1 MISMIAAITKNNAI
15 GTGNE
20 LLYKIPADMLFFKAI
35 IKNKP
40 LIVGRK
46 THESILSYAPNFKEK
61 CYIVGNGTGPDEAL
75 NRAKIENPGKEIIII
90 GGQQVYEYF
99 LPFSNKLYITEIHQK
114 VDNATAF
121 FPKINGFKKIII
133 SEGYHENLYF
143 EFQLYNRIEYN

>member
-15 GTGNE
+15 GKGNE

-46 THESILSYAPNFKEK
+46 TYESILSYAPNFKEK
-61 CYIVGNGTGPDEAL
+61 CYIVKNGFGPDEAL
-75 NRAKIENPGKEIIII
+75 NKAKTENPGKEIIII

-99 LPFSNKLYITEIHQK
+99 LPLADKLYITEIYEK
-114 VDNATAF
+114 TENATAF
-121 FPKINGFKKIII
+121 FPKINGFKKTII
-133 SEGYHENLYF
+133 SEGYHDNLFF
-143 EFQLYNRIEYN
+143 EFQLYNRVQYK